1 LLKNYQLGILHLA
14 LRAAR
19 FSPPNVPSMR
29 RYPKH
34 PIVRGDEDEDLQWI
48 EPCQLLREDVQ
59 IDGAR
64 RALHCQALTLK
75 GGGLM
80 VLCKSKIDIGTSRL
94 RQGL

>member
-19 FSPPNVPSMR
+19 FSLPNVPSVR

-59 IDGAR
+59 IDVAR
-64 RALHCQALTLK
+64 GEHYIARLDAKGWRAYCVA
-75 GGGLM
+75 
-80 VLCKSKIDIGTSRL
+80 
-94 RQGL
+94 